1 MTVNDILWGISNTL
15 VFYIMAALVGFT
27 GFYGLFFKWWLRP
40 AGVAVFTFMA
50 SLLGVI
56 GLIFISIYVDP
67 QRGFFEAPPDVL
79 PWRPWLRVVVYSS
92 VATSVT
98 YLLVVAVRR
107 WLHTTPIILDVDP
120 RTRPPRKR

>member
-1 MTVNDILWGISNTL
+1 LNDILWGISNAL

-27 GFYGLFFKWWLRP
+27 SFYGLFFKWWLRP
-40 AGVAVFTFMA
+40 AGVAVFMFMA

-56 GLIFISIYVDP
+56 ALIFIGIYVDP
-67 QRGFFEAPPDVL
+67 QRGFFEAPIDVL
-79 PWRPWLRVVVYSS
+79 PWRPALRVVVYLS
-92 VATSVT
+92 VAGSVT
-98 YLLVVAVRR
+98 YLLAVAIRR